1 MTALEKAES
10 ALHRSGDV
18 MDTGAACPPDFRPW
32 PRDLGPLVT
41 TPSRPVIAGVEA
53 TGEVLESGQG
63 VALKPGTRV
72 TVFLVD
78 GAWRQEIT
86 MDAEQAVPVPDS
98 HPDEIAAQTLVN
110 PVTVL
115 MLRRA
120 AQQHFS
126 VGFDG
131 VVLNNAAA
139 SAVGRLFTA
148 GAHHHQIVTIS
159 IVRNEARAEQLRD
172 RFPEVPV
179 VSADSPDWTARVP
192 RRRFGTVDLRRAR
205 PPSGVKHPQTCC
217 RAVQIADVAG
227 EQFGAAYRTP
237 GLGLCLQHRHAP
249 ARVGK
254 HRRGD
259 QPVVSGSD
267 DDGVNHTATRWHR
280 GSCFCAIVASR
291 QVHSGCGAP
300 PRAAAGCPVASAVD
314 G

>member
-10 ALHRSGDV
+10 ALHRSGSV
-18 MDTGAACPPDFRPW
+18 MDTGAAFPPDFRPW
-32 PRDLGPLVT
+32 PRTSGPWSPT
-41 TPSRPVIAGVEA
+41 ASRPVIAGVEA
-53 TGEVLESGQG
+53 TGEVLEAGQG
-63 VALKPGTRV
+63 VALTPGTRV

-86 MDAEQAVPVPDS
+86 MDTELAVPVSDS
-98 HPDEIAAQTLVN
+98 HPDEIAAQMLVN

-148 GAHHHQIVTIS
+148 GAQPPPDRHHQH
-159 IVRNEARAEQLRD
+159 RAQRGAGRAAAGPVSGSSRGVDGFTRLAGPRAATPLRD
-172 RFPEVPV
+172 GR
-179 VSADSPDWTARVP
+179 SPSRST
-192 RRRFGTVDLRRAR
+192 
-205 PPSGVKHPQTCC
+205 PSGVKHPQTCC

-237 GLGLCLQHRHAP
+237 GLGLCLQHHHSP
-249 ARVGK
+249 A
-254 HRRGD
+254 
-259 QPVVSGSD
+259 
-267 DDGVNHTATRWHR
+267 
-280 GSCFCAIVASR
+280 ASA
-291 QVHSGCGAP
+291 SI
-300 PRAAAGCPVASAVD
+300 AAATNPLCPTPMTTASTTPLLDGIGVLLLRDHRQPPGVFSAAGRHPEQLQAVR
-314 G
+314 

>member
-1 MTALEKAES
+1 MSPGLS
-10 ALHRSGDV
+10 A
-18 MDTGAACPPDFRPW
+18 W

-115 MLRRA
+115 MLLRA

-179 VSADSPDWTARVP
+179 VSTDSPDWTARVP

-280 GSCFCAIVASR
+280 GPASAR
-291 QVHSGCGAP
+291 SSPAARCIPGCGAP

>member
-1 MTALEKAES
+1 M
-10 ALHRSGDV
+10 
-18 MDTGAACPPDFRPW
+18 
-32 PRDLGPLVT
+32 
-41 TPSRPVIAGVEA
+41 
-53 TGEVLESGQG
+53 LESGQG

-179 VSADSPDWTARVP
+179 VSTDSPDWTARVP

-237 GLGLCLQHRHAP
+237 GLGLCLQHHHSP
-249 ARVGK
+249 A
-254 HRRGD
+254 
-259 QPVVSGSD
+259 
-267 DDGVNHTATRWHR
+267 
-280 GSCFCAIVASR
+280 ASA
-291 QVHSGCGAP
+291 SI
-300 PRAAAGCPVASAVD
+300 AAATNPLCPAPMTTASTTPLLDGIGVLLLRDRRQPPGAFPVAGRHPEQLQAVR
-314 G
+314 

>member
-1 MTALEKAES
+1 
-10 ALHRSGDV
+10 
-18 MDTGAACPPDFRPW
+18 
-32 PRDLGPLVT
+32 
-41 TPSRPVIAGVEA
+41 
-53 TGEVLESGQG
+53 
-63 VALKPGTRV
+63 
-72 TVFLVD
+72 
-78 GAWRQEIT
+78 

-179 VSADSPDWTARVP
+179 VSTDSPDWTARVP

-237 GLGLCLQHRHAP
+237 GLGLCLQHHHAP

-280 GSCFCAIVASR
+280 GPASAR
-291 QVHSGCGAP
+291 SSP
-300 PRAAAGCPVASAVD
+300 AARCIPVAGRHPEQLQAVR
-314 G
+314 

>member
-1 MTALEKAES
+1 M
-10 ALHRSGDV
+10 
-18 MDTGAACPPDFRPW
+18 
-32 PRDLGPLVT
+32 
-41 TPSRPVIAGVEA
+41 
-53 TGEVLESGQG
+53 LESGQG

-179 VSADSPDWTARVP
+179 VSTDSPDWTARVP
-192 RRRFGTVDLRRAR
+192 RRRFGTVDLRRAQR
-205 PPSGVKHPQTCC
+205 PSWP
-217 RAVQIADVAG
+217 
-227 EQFGAAYRTP
+227 
-237 GLGLCLQHRHAP
+237 
-249 ARVGK
+249 
-254 HRRGD
+254 
-259 QPVVSGSD
+259 
-267 DDGVNHTATRWHR
+267 
-280 GSCFCAIVASR
+280 ASR
-291 QVHSGCGAP
+291 PSPPTCAAASPSPRPCSTSDSPAPTP
-300 PRAAAGCPVASAVD
+300 PRRTHD
-314 G
+314 HHH

>member
-1 MTALEKAES
+1 
-10 ALHRSGDV
+10 
-18 MDTGAACPPDFRPW
+18 
-32 PRDLGPLVT
+32 
-41 TPSRPVIAGVEA
+41 
-53 TGEVLESGQG
+53 
-63 VALKPGTRV
+63 
-72 TVFLVD
+72 
-78 GAWRQEIT
+78 

-217 RAVQIADVAG
+217 RAVQIADIAR
-227 EQFGAAYRTP
+227 EQFRAAYRTS
-237 GLGLCLQHRHAP
+237 GLGLGFQHRTSQPASASIAAATSPLCPAPMTTASTRRAAPLLDGTGVLLLARSSPTARCIPVAGRHPEQLQAVRYPAQWTADGDLGHLHAAP
-249 ARVGK
+249 AVGQIAQP
-254 HRRGD
+254 HRDAGLGRRAHLRQQHQFSTD
-259 QPVVSGSD
+259 LAALARQS
-267 DDGVNHTATRWHR
+267 HR
-280 GSCFCAIVASR
+280 
-291 QVHSGCGAP
+291 
-300 PRAAAGCPVASAVD
+300 
-314 G
+314 

>member
-1 MTALEKAES
+1 MYSWIILTVNTFKENYRVEIPQFSREVAAEVGMYARYPYRAVVFHLRGTAHYHDFGRFVADFENAFPYMRIQNIELDPSATSNANPQSDEEKLAFK
-10 ALHRSGDV
+10 
-18 MDTGAACPPDFRPW
+18 M
-32 PRDLGPLVT
+32 
-41 TPSRPVIAGVEA
+41 
-53 TGEVLESGQG
+53 
-63 VALKPGTRV
+63 
-72 TVFLVD
+72 
-78 GAWRQEIT
+78 EI
-86 MDAEQAVPVPDS
+86 V
-98 HPDEIAAQTLVN
+98 TLVN

-179 VSADSPDWTARVP
+179 VSTDSPDWTARVP

>member
-10 ALHRSGDV
+10 ALHRSGYV

-179 VSADSPDWTARVP
+179 VSTDSPDWTARVP

>member
-1 MTALEKAES
+1 M
-10 ALHRSGDV
+10 
-18 MDTGAACPPDFRPW
+18 
-32 PRDLGPLVT
+32 
-41 TPSRPVIAGVEA
+41 
-53 TGEVLESGQG
+53 LESGQG

-179 VSADSPDWTARVP
+179 VSTNSPDWTARVP

-227 EQFGAAYRTP
+227 NSSALRTAPLGSERASSTTTPQAA
-237 GLGLCLQHRHAP
+237 
-249 ARVGK
+249 
-254 HRRGD
+254 
-259 QPVVSGSD
+259 S
-267 DDGVNHTATRWHR
+267 
-280 GSCFCAIVASR
+280 ASI
-291 QVHSGCGAP
+291 
-300 PRAAAGCPVASAVD
+300 AAATNPLCPAPMTTPSTTPLLDGIGVLLLRDRRQPPGAFPVAGRHPEQLQAVR
-314 G
+314 